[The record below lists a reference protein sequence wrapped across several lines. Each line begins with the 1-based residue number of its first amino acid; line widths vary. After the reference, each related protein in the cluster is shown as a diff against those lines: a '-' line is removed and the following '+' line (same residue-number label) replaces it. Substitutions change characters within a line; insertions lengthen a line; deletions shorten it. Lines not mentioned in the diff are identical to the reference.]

1 MLHVTAKT
9 RTPNHDGVLIAFDIM
24 DGGRGCVGA
33 LDVHLDSNGDASLVR
48 LAINDDD
55 RKDYALEAIAILEAG
70 YGKIKIALGS
80 ETLPLL
86 YARLRALERATS
98 AATTSTGRNDD
109 TMTR

>member
-9 RTPNHDGVLIAFDIM
+9 RTPAQDGVLIAFDIM

-33 LDVHLDSNGDASLVR
+33 LDVYLDSAGDASLVR

-55 RKDYALEAIAILEAG
+55 DDEYALETLEILEAG
-70 YGKIKIALGS
+70 YGRIQIALGN

-86 YARLRALERATS
+86 YARLRALNRASTT
-98 AATTSTGRNDD
+98 ATTSTGRNDD